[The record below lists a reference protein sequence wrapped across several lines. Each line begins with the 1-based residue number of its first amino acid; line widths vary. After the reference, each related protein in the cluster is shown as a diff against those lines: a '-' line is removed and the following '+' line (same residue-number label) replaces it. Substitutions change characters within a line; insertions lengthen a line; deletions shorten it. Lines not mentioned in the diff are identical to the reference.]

1 MSSEP
6 QGQPEEIQK
15 EDVNDNAENEKLLK
29 KILEDNEEK
38 EPFSLRSFIQV
49 SLSSYK
55 KKNVWGGGLPEL
67 RPSKCLK
74 GPHI

>member
-49 SLSSYK
+49 CVVYLAVK
-55 KKNVWGGGLPEL
+55 K
-67 RPSKCLK
+67 
-74 GPHI
+74 

>member
-15 EDVNDNAENEKLLK
+15 EEVNDNAENEKLLK

-49 SLSSYK
+49 CVVYLAVKTRLEVGS
-55 KKNVWGGGLPEL
+55 EL
-67 RPSKCLK
+67 RREGLD
-74 GPHI
+74 I